1 MLKYNDFL
9 LEAQLVKIEQDYINE
24 SFDSINDSI
33 TKFLDKEFTVD
44 TGKFEE
50 VVLSLL
56 NRFKNKLKIIVIIV
70 GLLTGGY
77 MTGVQVKNLLGKV
90 GFSKEQQDKIVTE
103 TSNKIDHLKDPL
115 EIKAKTIKAVKSG
128 KNEIRKFL
136 NALAQRESSSDPK
149 SINSLGYIGKYQM
162 GHMALQDLELDDK
175 INAHKFKKNPN
186 IFPEKAQD
194 KAMVKLLKLNKQ
206 YLGDYINEFDGK
218 VVGGVKIT
226 KSGLLAGSHLVG
238 ASAVKQFLDS
248 NGKIVPRDGNDVP
261 VAEYIRKFG
270 GYQLTF

>member
-50 VVLSLL
+50 VVLNLL

-77 MTGVQVKNLLGKV
+77 MTGVQVKNLLGKA

-103 TSNKIDHLKDPL
+103 TSNKIHNDPL
-115 EIKAKTIKAVKSG
+115 KIKNKAAKVVKTS

-136 NALAQRESSSDPK
+136 KALAQRESSSDPN
-149 SINSLGYIGKYQM
+149 IVNSLGYIGKYQM
-162 GHMALQDLELDDK
+162 GQMALQDLELDDK

-218 VVGGVKIT
+218 IINGVKIT

-238 ASAVKQFLDS
+238 AGAVKEFLDS
-248 NGKIVPRDGNDVP
+248 NGQFVPKDGNGIP
-261 VAEYIRKFG
+261 VTDYIKKFG

>member
-1 MLKYNDFL
+1 MS
-9 LEAQLVKIEQDYINE
+9 A
-24 SFDSINDSI
+24 
-33 TKFLDKEFTVD
+33 T
-44 TGKFEE
+44 
-50 VVLSLL
+50 
-56 NRFKNKLKIIVIIV
+56 
-70 GLLTGGY
+70 
-77 MTGVQVKNLLGKV
+77 QVKSLLGKA

-103 TSNKIDHLKDPL
+103 TSNKIHNEPLK
-115 EIKAKTIKAVKSG
+115 IKNKAAKVVKTS

-136 NALAQRESSSDPK
+136 KALAQKESSSDPN
-149 SINSLGYIGKYQM
+149 IVNSLGYIGKYQM
-162 GHMALQDLELDDK
+162 GQMALQDLELDDK

-194 KAMVKLLKLNKQ
+194 KAMIKLLKLNKQ
-206 YLGDYINEFDGK
+206 YLGEYFNEFDGK

-248 NGKIVPRDGNDVP
+248 NGEFVPKDGNDVP
-261 VAEYIRKFG
+261 VTEYIQKFG